1 MHTPE
6 RAGKIIESCVALHN
20 CAKVGK
26 VKLYR
31 DFHMKDSFRK
41 TQARVVQP
49 DQAGKQPK
57 QKFNNVRKGFI
68 DSWFGEN

>member
-1 MHTPE
+1 MHKPE

-31 DFHMKDSFRK
+31 DFGMKDSFKKR
-41 TQARVVQP
+41 QQRVVQP
-49 DQAGKQPK
+49 DQAG
-57 QKFNNVRKGFI
+57 QKEQMKFKNIRKAFI
-68 DSWFGEN
+68 DNWFSG